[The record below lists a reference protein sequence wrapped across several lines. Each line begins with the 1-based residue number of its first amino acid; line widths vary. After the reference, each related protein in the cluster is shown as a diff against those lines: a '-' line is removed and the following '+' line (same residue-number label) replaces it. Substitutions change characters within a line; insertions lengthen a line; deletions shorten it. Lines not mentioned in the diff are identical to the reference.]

1 MMPAAAVETRGL
13 SKTFGATPVLR
24 AVNLSV
30 AAGSAALVIGG
41 NGAGKSTLLKIIGG
55 LSRPTLGR
63 ALVFGRDSRELGA
76 SERRRIGMLTHQSWL
91 YPNLT
96 ARENLEFYA
105 RLFGL
110 EDPAGVAT
118 EWLNRVDLAIFADER
133 VRGFS
138 RGMEQRLALARALAP
153 APQLLLLDEPFAA
166 LDSAGVAMVSELV
179 ATELGRGCA
188 IVMTAHNPLEFDG
201 VDLAQYEVVRGR
213 LGPYQ
218 GGDGRRGWLRSMLK
232 R

>member
-1 MMPAAAVETRGL
+1 MMRAAVVETRELG
-13 SKTFGATPVLR
+13 KTFGATPVLR
-24 AVNLSV
+24 GINLTV
-30 AAGSAALVIGG
+30 GAGSAALIIGG
-41 NGAGKSTLLKIIGG
+41 NGSGKSTLLRIISGI
-55 LSRPTLGR
+55 SRPTVGR
-63 ALVFGRDSRELGA
+63 ALVFGRDSRGLGG

-105 RLFGL
+105 DLFGL
-110 EDPAGVAT
+110 ENPAGVAA
-118 EWLNRVDLAIFADER
+118 EWLDRVGLGAFADER

-138 RGMEQRLALARALAP
+138 RGMEQRLALARTLAA

-179 ATELGRGCA
+179 GVQVARGCA
-188 IVMTAHNPLEFDG
+188 ILMTAHNPLEFNG
-201 VDLAQYEVVRGR
+201 IDLAQYEVERGR

-218 GGDGRRGWLRSMLK
+218 GGDGGHGWLRSMLK